1 MPDYDVAVVG
11 GGPSGL
17 QTARLLA
24 EHGLRTVVLEK
35 KKDIGAD
42 IVCTG
47 IIGRETFHE
56 FGIPEDSLLRD
67 LRTMTVFGPAG
78 RPLPY
83 EHPSAY
89 AAVVDRGRF
98 DRSLAALA
106 RRAGAEIKT
115 DVRTT
120 AITVSS
126 KGVRARTQKGDGA
139 AGSVSAAM
147 VVLATGIHHDLQA
160 GLGLGEPRVYLRGV
174 QSEVGAG
181 EDAGPA
187 IYLGTGIAPG
197 AFGWAVP
204 TRPSRM
210 KIGLITDRDPVRC
223 FGGLLDLLHLERRRG
238 EAEAGARIKPI
249 VQGMVARTSGERVLA
264 VGETAGQV
272 KTTTGGGIYY
282 GLLGARVASDI
293 VMKAFQAGDFGAP
306 FLSEY
311 DKLWRVVLKREIL
324 IGHYVRK
331 AFAGLD
337 DRQIEKLM
345 DVARQDGVIPLIRAR
360 GHFDWQSGL
369 LVELLRK
376 APIFRIFREIGRP
389 PALFKKFWS

>member
-24 EHGLRTVVLEK
+24 ERGLRTVVLEK
-35 KKDIGAD
+35 KKEVGAD
-42 IVCTG
+42 VVCTG
-47 IIGRETFHE
+47 IVGREIFHE
-56 FGIPEDSLLRD
+56 FGIPEESLLRD
-67 LRTMTVFGPAG
+67 LRGMTVFGPAG
-78 RPLPY
+78 RPLSY
-83 EHPSAY
+83 DHPSSF

-106 RRAGAEIKT
+106 RAAGAEIRT

-126 KGVRARTQKGDGA
+126 KGIRARTLKGDGA
-139 AGSVSAAM
+139 AGSLSASLA
-147 VVLATGIHHDLQA
+147 VLATGIHHDLQT
-160 GLGLGEPRVYLRGV
+160 GLGLGAPRVFLRGV
-174 QSEVGAG
+174 QSETAA
-181 EDAGPA
+181 EEKDGPA

-197 AFGWAVP
+197 AFGWSVP
-204 TRPSRM
+204 TRPGRM
-210 KIGLITDRDPVRC
+210 KIGLISDKDPVRC
-223 FGGLLDLLHLERRRG
+223 FASLLDVLHLDGRRA

-249 VQGMVARTSGERVLA
+249 AQGMVARTSGERVLV
-264 VGETAGQV
+264 VGEAAGQV
-272 KTTTGGGIYY
+272 KTTTGGGINY

-293 VMKAFQAGDFGAP
+293 VVKAFQARDFRAS

-311 DKLWRVVLKREIL
+311 DKLWRAVLKREIL
-324 IGHYVRK
+324 IGYYVRK

-345 DVARQDGVIPLIRAR
+345 DVARQDGVIPLVRAR

-369 LVELLRK
+369 IVELLRK

-389 PALFKKFWS
+389 PALPKKFWS